1 MEREVKL
8 ILFKVDT
15 VLITEIVELDA
26 ELGDPNCKLIKPLE
40 WKKNRDN
47 DDYSLNVWI
56 EATDQEELM
65 VRSEDILTIADP
77 TPEVIERYLEL
88 TS

>member
-40 WKKNRDN
+40 WKKNKDN

-77 TPEVIERYLEL
+77 TPEVIEKYLEL

>member
-1 MEREVKL
+1 MERVVKL
-8 ILFKVDT
+8 VLFKVDT
-15 VLITEIVELDA
+15 VLITEIIELDA

-40 WKKNRDN
+40 WKKNET
-47 DDYSLNVWI
+47 DDGYSLVTWI
-56 EATDQEELM
+56 GATDQTELM

-77 TPEVIERYLEL
+77 TPEVIEKYLEL

>member
-1 MEREVKL
+1 MSENVKL

-40 WKKNRDN
+40 WKKNDN
-47 DDYSLNVWI
+47 NDEYSLTTWI
-56 EATDQEELM
+56 EASGQDEFM

-77 TPEVIERYLEL
+77 TQEVLSLIHI
-88 TS
+88 